1 MPTFEEE
8 KSTKEAKLSLQGVE
22 YEKEE
27 LVEFQPLKPL
37 HKLSTQP
44 SKGELPTR

>member
-1 MPTFEEE
+1 MLTFEEE
-8 KSTKEAKLSLQGVE
+8 KYFKEAKLSLQGVE
-22 YEKEE
+22 KDKKE

-44 SKGELPTR
+44 SKEELPTR